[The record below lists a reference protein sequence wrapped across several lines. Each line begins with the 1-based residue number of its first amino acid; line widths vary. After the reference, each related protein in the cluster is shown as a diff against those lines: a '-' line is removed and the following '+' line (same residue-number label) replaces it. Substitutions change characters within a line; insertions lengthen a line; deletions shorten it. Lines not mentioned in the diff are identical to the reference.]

1 MGLGIIQAEGRV
13 KRLYPGALQYLF
25 TLWEE
30 EEEPV
35 NELKGTDSET
45 EKYSFWEIKWRKCFA
60 KRQK

>member
-45 EKYSFWEIKWRKCFA
+45 EKYSF
-60 KRQK
+60 